1 MSQDSRE
8 SALNGDGC
16 QATVDTRLDTWH
28 WSRGL
33 RCGQG
38 DSGGTSGLLK
48 LWGSSKDG
56 RIGQILDKL
65 FDLMICYNVM
75 EIYLKYVPLSVS

>member
-1 MSQDSRE
+1 M
-8 SALNGDGC
+8 
-16 QATVDTRLDTWH
+16 
-28 WSRGL
+28 SRGL

-38 DSGGTSGLLK
+38 DSGGASGLLE
-48 LWGSSKDG
+48 LWGSSEDG